1 MEELRIN
8 HIRDDFIGAFN
19 TKILHCRSQL
29 DGDWANDRGF
39 LSCCYDFIAHPRRN
53 YIVGIAVITRPMFG
67 CNHRDVKS
75 AAEFRGSSSK
85 GMKNIQMDDVGLEGM
100 HAHGFVYGFAQIMWS
115 KPPVQTPS
123 GMIELCSSEFS
134 RRMRAVHVFEIQSIG
149 DYMHRMYTVDLSN
162 GLCMAFDEIA
172 QFGLVSVGEP
182 ARNE

>member
-1 MEELRIN
+1 
-8 HIRDDFIGAFN
+8 
-19 TKILHCRSQL
+19 
-29 DGDWANDRGF
+29 
-39 LSCCYDFIAHPRRN
+39 
-53 YIVGIAVITRPMFG
+53 MFS

-100 HAHGFVYGFAQIMWS
+100 HTHGFICGFSQIMRS

-123 GMIELCSSEFS
+123 RVIELCGCEFS
-134 RRMRAVHVFEIQSIG
+134 RRMRAVDVFEIEAIG
-149 DYMHRMYTVDLSN
+149 DHMHCMYTIDLRNS
-162 GLCMAFDEIA
+162 LRMSFDEIA